1 MTHRPKVLLV
11 DDDSDLLELYQE
23 MLSKLPSQPIVRTTN
38 SGAKA
43 IAMLDAEPFSLLL
56 SDLNMPGMD
65 GLQVLSVVR
74 RKYPQMRTA
83 VMTTVTDPQFRMRA
97 YAIGLDLYLEK
108 PNNSQATQ
116 MFLDCIESLLGQET
130 QAGFR
135 GMQSKS
141 LMDIIQLE
149 CLSQS
154 CAVLRITNGMREGR
168 IWFSN
173 GEIIDAMMGALT
185 GAEAFKHIMSWR
197 TGNFEML
204 PAEPNHP
211 RAIFVSY
218 HSLLLE
224 TVQAL
229 DEGQVQEEEEAPA
242 TPQAVPAPESQAA
255 ELGRTAGVEFVICQ
269 TVGVP
274 GSAQVWSLDQ
284 PEAIAQWSQQMLQEY
299 ETLGSALRAG
309 PLGALEAMGLQCHV
323 GMTRQGER
331 QLCVGFERGLTPV
344 EVHDT
349 MNKVVAKWVS

>member
-65 GLQVLSVVR
+65 GLQVLAVVR

-116 MFLDCIESLLGQET
+116 MFLDCIESLLGQEA

-154 CAVLRITNGMREGR
+154 SAVLRITNGLREGR

-173 GEIIDAMMGALT
+173 GEIIDAMVEALT
-185 GAEAFKHIMSWR
+185 GADAFKHIMSWR
-197 TGNFEML
+197 TGNFEIL
-204 PAEPNHP
+204 PAEPSHP
-211 RAIFVSY
+211 RAIFVSH

-229 DEGQVQEEEEAPA
+229 DEDQAQEEEAPS
-242 TPQAVPAPESQAA
+242 AVQSPAAPESAAA
-255 ELGRTAGVEFVICQ
+255 ELGRVPGVEFVICQ
-269 TVGVP
+269 RSGESGGT
-274 GSAQVWSLDQ
+274 QVWSLDQ
-284 PEAIAQWSQQMLQEY
+284 PEAIAQWSQRMLREY
-299 ETLGSALRAG
+299 GELGSALRAG
-309 PLGALEAMGLQCHV
+309 PLGALEGIGLQCHV
-323 GMTRQGER
+323 GMTEQGER
-331 QLCVGFERGLTPV
+331 QLCVGFERGLTPA